1 MQRSFGEA
9 RLTIYI
15 WFVPLCCLS
24 ASRLTQLQRDQ
35 GYSGRRRGRRIRRI
49 RSRRRRRRRR
59 RRIRRIRRIRRR
71 RRRRRGRRRGRR
83 RRRRRRGASW
93 LSDTALLLDCK
104 RRRRRRQKVGE
115 RNKGCELAERYSP
128 AELPHSGSRGA
139 TQRKSY
145 STYSRTTSC
154 CAGCVPMAYD
164 RSMR

>member
-1 MQRSFGEA
+1 MKRSRSRSMRRRKRREA
-9 RLTIYI
+9 
-15 WFVPLCCLS
+15 
-24 ASRLTQLQRDQ
+24 A
-35 GYSGRRRGRRIRRI
+35 GRRNEEGIGKEGG
-49 RSRRRRRRRR
+49 STKQ
-59 RRIRRIRRIRRR
+59 
-71 RRRRRGRRRGRR
+71 R

-128 AELPHSGSRGA
+128 AGLSQGGSRGA
-139 TQRKSY
+139 TQRKS
-145 STYSRTTSC
+145 YSRTTSC